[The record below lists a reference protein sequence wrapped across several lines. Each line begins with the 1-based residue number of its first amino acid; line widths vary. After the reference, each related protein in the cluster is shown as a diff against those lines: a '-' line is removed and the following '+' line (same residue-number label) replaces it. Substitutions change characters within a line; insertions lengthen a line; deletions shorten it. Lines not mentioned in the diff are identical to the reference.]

1 MIVRQVKG
9 KRRRPWW
16 VVLLVAMIWLGWK
29 QDQMKIA
36 INHYISTGDEL
47 GWWDSEPSTTSRVA
61 QWEVVSPTPFNWIH
75 STSRQQMSALKW
87 GFSAAVLFLFL
98 LLDVAF
104 LRSWGVAH
112 RWPLLLS
119 MYALSLIPLAGLA
132 LSDEGA
138 PWYTL
143 GRACLGFLQS
153 PLPSAMVVA
162 LPWFVNRGETD
173 ESHDA

>member
-1 MIVRQVKG
+1 MA
-9 KRRRPWW
+9 
-16 VVLLVAMIWLGWK
+16 LLVAMIWLGWK
-29 QDQMKIA
+29 QDQMKVE
-36 INHYISTGDEL
+36 INHYISTGDQL
-47 GWWDSEPSTTSRVA
+47 GWWGAEPSAPTRAA
-61 QWEVVSPTPFNWIH
+61 QWEVVSQASFNWIH
-75 STSRQQMSALKW
+75 SASRQQMSALKW

-104 LRSWGVAH
+104 LKAWGVAH
-112 RWPLLLS
+112 RWPMLLS
-119 MYALSLIPLAGLA
+119 MYALSLIPMTGLA
-132 LSDEGA
+132 LSEEGA

-173 ESHDA
+173 ESHYA